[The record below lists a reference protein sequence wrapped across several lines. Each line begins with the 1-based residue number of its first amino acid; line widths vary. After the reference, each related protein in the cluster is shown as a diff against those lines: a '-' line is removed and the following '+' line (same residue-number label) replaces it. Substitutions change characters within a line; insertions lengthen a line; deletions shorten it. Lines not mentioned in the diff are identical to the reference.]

1 MKEMTRRLTG
11 SLGFNVKMVERNG
24 SFLSLSSMKMFAK
37 KCNEGAG
44 NDKGVER
51 VV

>member
-1 MKEMTRRLTG
+1 
-11 SLGFNVKMVERNG
+11 
-24 SFLSLSSMKMFAK
+24 MKMFAK

-51 VV
+51 VEEGSLICRRIIEIEIHIHERSKEHLGD